1 MYDPI
6 LSRAIDLSDLPEP
19 LINAIEAMVRTYR
32 ESATH
37 AAQSPRSVGWAKG
50 ILPELPPEFSD
61 SPPDDMLGTS
71 LRRSEGL

>member
-19 LINAIEAMVRTYR
+19 LINAIEAMVRAYR
-32 ESATH
+32 EAATPP
-37 AAQSPRSVGWAKG
+37 AQSPRAVGWAKDM
-50 ILPELPPEFSD
+50 LPELPPSFFD
-61 SPPDDMLGTS
+61 LLPDDMLGTS